1 MLMNEPTIVALNPLS
16 HDEERERLHL
26 ERKVERAFYEAGVAL
41 QTLRDKK
48 LYRSTH
54 SNFRDYCQQR
64 FGFGKSAVYYLIGA
78 VDIVDNLK
86 KCPLLVDTLPTSETQ
101 CRPLKSL
108 KTSELQQQAWQ
119 VAVEKAQG
127 IPSAKI
133 VREVVNQIKGKKT
146 TTKNNPQTTPKIEYI
161 PIVNPKIGQQVRIC
175 RDHPLFPEL
184 SGTITQLPNRS
195 SAVVDLENQQRELIH
210 LKDLEMRCD
219 PAEVSSAWESAPRQQ
234 RIVDSNGKVTSPY
247 EGINHVRGVGLEWY
261 VRLDEETWHKLNNYA
276 QRMGTATLGSAIARL
291 LEAEL

>member
-1 MLMNEPTIVALNPLS
+1 MVMNEPTIVALKPLS

-146 TTKNNPQTTPKIEYI
+146 TTKNSPQTTPKIEYI
-161 PIVNPKIGQQVRIC
+161 PIVNPKIGQQVRISLS
-175 RDHPLFPEL
+175 HPLFPEL
-184 SGTITQLPNRS
+184 SGTIIQLPNRS
-195 SAVVDLENQQRELIH
+195 SAVVDLENQQRELTGDTSSGGNLQRRALIH
-210 LKDLEMRCD
+210 LKDLEI
-219 PAEVSSAWESAPRQQ
+219 Q
-234 RIVDSNGKVTSPY
+234 RIVDSNGKVASPN

-261 VRLDEETWHKLNNYA
+261 VRLDEETWHKLNDYA
-276 QRMGTATLGSAIARL
+276 QKVGTATLGSAIARL
-291 LEAEL
+291 LEAEF